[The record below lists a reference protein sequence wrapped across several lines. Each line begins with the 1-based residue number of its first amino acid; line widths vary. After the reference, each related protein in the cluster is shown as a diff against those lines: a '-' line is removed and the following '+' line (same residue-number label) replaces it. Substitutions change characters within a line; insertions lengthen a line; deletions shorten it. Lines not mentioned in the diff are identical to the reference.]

1 MEERLL
7 SRFRWG
13 LAAEIKMPDYD
24 TKREIFVHKARKDGM
39 DFSEEVIDY
48 ICKQMIHNVRELEG
62 VMISLLAQ
70 SAFIKRDLTLE
81 VVQDIL
87 EKIVK
92 RQRREEEL
100 TVSKIQQVVCEHF
113 KVPEELL
120 QTKTRK
126 REIVQARQ
134 VAMYLS
140 KNLTNDALS
149 YIGRQLGKKDHATVV
164 YACKVVADLMQT
176 DRNFK
181 LEVEEIQR
189 KLYSGN

>member
-1 MEERLL
+1 M
-7 SRFRWG
+7 
-13 LAAEIKMPDYD
+13 
-24 TKREIFVHKARKDGM
+24 
-39 DFSEEVIDY
+39 
-48 ICKQMIHNVRELEG
+48 
-62 VMISLLAQ
+62 
-70 SAFIKRDLTLE
+70 
-81 VVQDIL
+81 

-149 YIGRQLGKKDHATVV
+149 YIGRQLGKRI
-164 YACKVVADLMQT
+164 MP
-176 DRNFK
+176 R
-181 LEVEEIQR
+181 
-189 KLYSGN
+189 